1 MWKKVLAKGIKKLW
15 CTDMNVKLLGTQAR
29 PFAELFVFIHY
40 VYFVTTLKLSISLH
54 FLPIAYRRSKYLL
67 PLYHSFTSLCFVL

>member
-54 FLPIAYRRSKYLL
+54 
-67 PLYHSFTSLCFVL
+67 TSLLKFISKENPTKYWRSDLF